1 MLDVR
6 RRQFIKL
13 LGVAVAWPR
22 VARAQQPAMPVL
34 GALSCTSPGGDV
46 HRIAA
51 FRKGLREVNYIEAQ
65 NVAIEYRGAASQYD
79 RLPGLATDLVRDQVS
94 LIVTLGG
101 APAARA
107 AKAATATIPIVF
119 YVGGAPVEQGLAAD
133 LNRPGGN
140 STGGSSLTPSWGRS
154 GSASSSRCSAARH
167 GMAARGGRAP

>member
-1 MLDVR
+1 MR
-6 RRQFIKL
+6 RREFITL
-13 LGVAVAWPR
+13 LGGAAAWSL
-22 VARAQQPAMPVL
+22 AAQAQQARMPVI
-34 GALSCTSPGGDV
+34 GALSSTSPDGDL

-51 FRKGLREVNYIEAQ
+51 FRKGLREVDYIEGQ

-119 YVGGAPVEQGLAAD
+119 YVGGDPVEQPTKFELFLNLKTANALGLAIPQSLLAIAD
-133 LNRPGGN
+133 EVIE
-140 STGGSSLTPSWGRS
+140 
-154 GSASSSRCSAARH
+154 
-167 GMAARGGRAP
+167 